1 MKTGRKR
8 FGRTAKMILKRL
20 GTKALAAGLPF
31 GRLADRSPP
40 SPEDGN
46 KHQCRRAQRDAYR
59 RSESEERKGSKPG
72 GRKPRNAGSVYAS
85 PGSEAVLRNA
95 PYQ

>member
-8 FGRTAKMILKRL
+8 FGRTAIMILKRL
-20 GTKALAAGLPF
+20 STKALAAGLPF

-46 KHQCRRAQRDAYR
+46 QHQCRRAQRDAYR
-59 RSESEERKGSKPG
+59 RSESEDPVPKPCFGMRPTNEELISEHGSI
-72 GRKPRNAGSVYAS
+72 N
-85 PGSEAVLRNA
+85 
-95 PYQ
+95 Q